1 MVESFGWTSLTL
13 LYQNNHGLQRL
24 QELLESPLRSNIK
37 IGLRKISVGEEENIK
52 DVLLEVKQSGV
63 THIVLDCD
71 QENIG
76 KVLIKAQ
83 EVGLVTAYHSFLIT
97 SLDLHLVDL
106 EGFKD
111 SGVNITSLRLVDPML
126 PKMIDTVKAWE
137 EVNNVNFTV
146 NYPGAS
152 CKGEKKYT
160 LLF

>member
-1 MVESFGWTSLTL
+1 M
-13 LYQNNHGLQRL
+13 
-24 QELLESPLRSNIK
+24 LESPLRSNIK
-37 IGLRKISVGEEENIK
+37 IGLRKISVGEDENIK

-76 KVLIKAQ
+76 RVLIKAQ

-152 CKGEKKYT
+152 CKGKISIFII
-160 LLF
+160 LG

>member
-1 MVESFGWTSLTL
+1 M
-13 LYQNNHGLQRL
+13 
-24 QELLESPLRSNIK
+24 
-37 IGLRKISVGEEENIK
+37 
-52 DVLLEVKQSGV
+52 KQSGV

-76 KVLIKAQ
+76 RVLIKAQ

-111 SGVNITSLRLVDPML
+111 SGVNITSLRLVDPVL

-152 CKGEKKYT
+152 CKGEISIFII
-160 LLF
+160 LG

>member
-1 MVESFGWTSLTL
+1 M
-13 LYQNNHGLQRL
+13 
-24 QELLESPLRSNIK
+24 LESPLRSNIK
-37 IGLRKISVGEEENIK
+37 IGLRKISVGEDENINN
-52 DVLLEVKQSGV
+52 VLLEVKQSGV

-137 EVNNVNFTV
+137 KVNTVDFMV

>member
-1 MVESFGWTSLTL
+1 M
-13 LYQNNHGLQRL
+13 
-24 QELLESPLRSNIK
+24 LESPLRSNIK
-37 IGLRKISVGEEENIK
+37 IGLRKISVGEDENIK

-83 EVGLVTAYHSFLIT
+83 EVGLVNAYHSFLIT

-137 EVNNVNFTV
+137 KVNIISWSTILELVVRVRKSILYYFRVERILSIIVQPTEVT
-146 NYPGAS
+146 S
-152 CKGEKKYT
+152 
-160 LLF
+160 